1 MLLNLTT
8 LFRTGLI
15 SLLVAGVGL
24 ACLEDLVSW
33 AWALPDLLCRRVS
46 VADDVDAFRALVR
59 RRVRGGEGACSVDV
73 GAPSFRSALVRAL
86 SFIGTGISSSEL
98 SSWNCWGLGW

>member
-24 ACLEDLVSW
+24 ACLEDLASW
-33 AWALPDLLCRRVS
+33 ACTLPDCLCRRVS
-46 VADDVDAFRALVR
+46 VDDVDAFSALVR
-59 RRVRGGEGACSVDV
+59 RRVLGGEGACSVDA
-73 GAPSFRSALVRAL
+73 GAPSLSSALVRAL

-98 SSWNCWGLGW
+98 SSWNC